1 MVAPLRSVRGAV
13 DNRVRQ
19 LAPLDAL
26 AVQEV
31 VPDVDVEQ
39 VRPVGA
45 TGVGGNDR
53 DLAGNARALDPRPR
67 G

>member
-1 MVAPLRSVRGAV
+1 MVAPLRSVRGAD

-26 AVQEV
+26 AVQ
-31 VPDVDVEQ
+31 DVEQ
-39 VRPVGA
+39 VRPAGA

-53 DLAGNARALDPRPR
+53 DLAGIARALDPRPR